1 MMGQEAGVCQ
11 LPDAGGTRMKLLGMT
26 VLSSN
31 HRITIPPRA
40 IEALKMKEGDMLV
53 FHEDGGRL
61 IISVEK

>member
-1 MMGQEAGVCQ
+1 
-11 LPDAGGTRMKLLGMT
+11 MKLLGMT